1 MTVFIGITSEHSSL
15 ARRLAQLS
23 GIAQWGP
30 SSESLAAY
38 NMRFFCLFLTASTFS
53 DVAQNTSEAFERRP
67 YFLKRLAPAA
77 SFLTMDRLVES
88 PAWRS
93 EQ

>member
-38 NMRFFCLFLTASTFS
+38 NMRFFVCFSQRALFLT
-53 DVAQNTSEAFERRP
+53 
-67 YFLKRLAPAA
+67 
-77 SFLTMDRLVES
+77 
-88 PAWRS
+88 
-93 EQ
+93 